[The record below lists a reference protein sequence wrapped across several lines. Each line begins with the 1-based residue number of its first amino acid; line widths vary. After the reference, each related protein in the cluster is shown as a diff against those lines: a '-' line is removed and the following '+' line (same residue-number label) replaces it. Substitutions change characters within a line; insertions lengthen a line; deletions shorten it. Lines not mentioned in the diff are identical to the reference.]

1 MGLRDRIENVTDDLR
16 GQAGEAAG
24 NVMDGSPSE
33 SEGNSSTEG
42 NDSREGN
49 SSFEDASSNYEDNA
63 PRGNTSEFESNGF
76 EQGNDAENNRGENLR
91 GVTDDYDS

>member
-63 PRGNTSEFESNGF
+63 PRGNTSESESNGF